1 MKISKII
8 FLLNVIL
15 FLISYENRYGQSNTV
30 ENWENPQ
37 VNGINR
43 EPMHSTLMPYESF
56 EKAAAVKRFESKY
69 FFSLNGSWK
78 FNFVN
83 KPDDRPKDF
92 YKLNYDVSS
101 WKEISVP
108 SNWQFQ
114 GYDIPIYRNSD
125 YPFEMNPPFIQKNF
139 NPVGS
144 YRREFE
150 VPADWKGRQIFLNFD
165 GVESAMNIWMNG
177 EFVGYSE
184 DSRLPAEFNITKYL
198 KDGKNTLAVE
208 VFRWCDGSYLE
219 DQDFWRLSGIFRNV
233 FLMATPDVH
242 IRDFEI
248 KTELDESY
256 KDAELIVITKIKN
269 YGEQPAAK
277 TKLEITLL
285 DENNNPVGEK
295 VLIKT
300 ERELL
305 FPNAENIIPLKVK
318 IANPKKWSAEQ
329 PNLYTLILT
338 LKDKDGNVLEYE
350 SSKIGFRKSEIKNGQ
365 LLLNGKP
372 ILIKGVNR
380 HEHDSDLAHY
390 MTEELM
396 IKDIVL
402 MKQHNINTVRTCHY
416 PDDPRWYELCDKY
429 GLYLIDE
436 ANVESHGIGYDPDKT
451 LANKPEWLQSHLER
465 IQRMVERDKNHA
477 SIIIWS
483 MGNEAGD
490 GVNFEAASNWIHM
503 RDASRPVHYERAGRK
518 AHTDIVCP
526 MYPGI
531 NYLLNYAKE
540 KQDRPLIMCEYAHA
554 MGNSVGNL
562 QDYWDVIE
570 SHDQLQGGS
579 IWDWVDQGFK
589 KKTSDG
595 REYWA
600 YGGDFGEDQ
609 TDGNFCINGLV
620 LPDRT
625 TTPKTL
631 EVKKV
636 YQNISVK
643 PVNLPK
649 GEVKI
654 FNKYF
659 FTNLNEFEMIW
670 QLYED
675 DKVIQNGVD
684 DKISVEPRKEL
695 VVKLPIKKFRTVA
708 GAEYFLNFGFKLKEK
723 KLWAQ
728 KDYELAA
735 EQFQIP
741 FKKES
746 VKLDAKKLNELK
758 VVETPENIFIN
769 GKDFDVVFSKIKG
782 MIISYVYKGVK
793 LIESGPQP
801 NFWRAPTDNDFGN
814 GMEKR
819 CAVWRYTGD
828 TREIKNVAIEQSKI
842 KSMIKVK
849 MEFLLNEIEGKYIS
863 TYSVFGDGSIEIEND
878 FNPMKKDL
886 PEIPRIGMKMQM
898 PKDFSNVEWFGR
910 GPQENYIDRFTA
922 AFVGRYKST
931 VHEMFTEYV
940 SPQENGTRTDIRWI
954 AVSNPNGIGLMAIGE
969 PLLSASTLYY
979 TDEAMTQ
986 KSRGTMHPT
995 DLVSNNFVNMNID
1008 YKQMG
1013 VGGDNS
1019 WGAYPH
1025 DQYRIFPK
1033 EYSYKFILRP
1043 FDNGIDRM
1051 KLSKGFYVD

>member
-1 MKISKII
+1 MKMSKNF
-8 FLLNVIL
+8 FLLGAIL
-15 FLISYENRYGQSNTV
+15 SLIIYQNSYGQSNLV

-56 EKAAAVKRFESKY
+56 EKAAVAKRFESKY

-78 FNFVN
+78 FHFVN

-92 YKLNYDVSS
+92 YKLNYDVSN

-150 VPADWKGRQIFLNFD
+150 VPLDWKGREIFLNFD
-165 GVESAMNIWMNG
+165 GVESAMNVWLNG

-198 KDGKNTLAVE
+198 KDGKNIVAVE

-233 FLMATPDVH
+233 FLMATPSVH

-248 KTELDESY
+248 KTDLDESY
-256 KDAELIVITKIKN
+256 KNAELLVITKIKN

-285 DENNNPVGEK
+285 DEKNNPVGNK
-295 VLIKT
+295 ILLT
-300 ERELL
+300 AEREYL
-305 FPNAENIIPLKVK
+305 FPDAENFIPLKVK
-318 IANPKKWSAEQ
+318 IDDPKKWSAEQ

-365 LLLNGKP
+365 LLLTGKP

-380 HEHDSDLAHY
+380 HEHDPDLAHY
-390 MTEELM
+390 MTEDLM

-416 PDDPRWYELCDKY
+416 PDDPRWYELCDQY

-465 IQRMVERDKNHA
+465 IERMVERDKNHA

-518 AHTDIVCP
+518 THTDIVCP
-526 MYPGI
+526 MYAGI

-540 KQDRPLIMCEYAHA
+540 KQDRPLIMCEYSHS
-554 MGNSVGNL
+554 MGNSTGNL

-579 IWDWVDQGFK
+579 IWDWVDQGFR

-625 TTPKTL
+625 ITPKTL

-643 PVNLPK
+643 PVNLLK

-659 FTNLNEFEMIW
+659 FTNLNEFEMTW

-684 DKISVEPRKEL
+684 DKISVEPRKEI
-695 VVKLPIKKFRTVA
+695 VVKLPIKKFNTKA
-708 GAEYFLNFGFKLKEK
+708 GSEYFLNFGFRLKNK
-723 KLWAQ
+723 KIWAP

-741 FKKES
+741 IKKES
-746 VKLDAKKLNELK
+746 VTLDAKKLNELK
-758 VVETPENIFIN
+758 VDEKPENILVK
-769 GKDFDVVFSKIKG
+769 GKDFDIVFDKKKG
-782 MIISYVYKGVK
+782 MMSSYIYKGVK
-793 LIESGPQP
+793 LIESGPEP

-819 CAVWRYTGD
+819 CAVWRYAGD
-828 TREIKNVAIEQSKI
+828 TRKIKNVAIEQSKI
-842 KSMIKVK
+842 KNMIKIK
-849 MEFLLNEIEGKYIS
+849 AEFLLNEVDGRYIS
-863 TYSVFGDGSIEIEND
+863 TYSVYGDGSIEIEND
-878 FNPMKKDL
+878 FNPLKKDL
-886 PEIPRIGMKMQM
+886 PEIPRIGMKMKM

-931 VHEMFTEYV
+931 VEEMFTKYV

-954 AVSNPNGIGLMAIGE
+954 AVSNQNGIGIMAIGE

-979 TDEAMTQ
+979 TDEALTQ

-995 DLVSNNFVNMNID
+995 DLIANNFVNINLD

-1033 EYSYKFILRP
+1033 EYSYRFVLRP
-1043 FDNGIDRM
+1043 FNNGVDRM
-1051 KLSKGFYVD
+1051 KLSKGFYR